1 MRERTEANGDPTSE
15 MEVLINGEPRSIQAG
30 CTVAVAIV
38 IAGLPCR
45 TSVTGEPRGPLCAMG
60 ICFECRATVNGTP
73 HTRTCQLLCEP
84 GMDIRTS

>member
-1 MRERTEANGDPTSE
+1 MRERTEAIGKAASE
-15 MEVLINGEPRSIQAG
+15 IEVLINGEQRSIQAG
-30 CTVAVAIV
+30 CTVAVAIT

-84 GMDIRTS
+84 GMDIQTS

>member
-1 MRERTEANGDPTSE
+1 MRERMAANGKAASE
-15 MEVLINGEPRSIQAG
+15 IEVLINGERLAIEAG

-84 GMDIRTS
+84 SMDIRTS